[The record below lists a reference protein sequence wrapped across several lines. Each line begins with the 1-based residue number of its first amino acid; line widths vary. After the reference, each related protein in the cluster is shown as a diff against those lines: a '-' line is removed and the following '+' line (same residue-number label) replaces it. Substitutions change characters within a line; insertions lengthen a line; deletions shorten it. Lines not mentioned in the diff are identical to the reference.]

1 MTIIYFIVLLSVIIT
16 IHEFGHFITAKMFG
30 VYCNEFS
37 LGMGPQLF
45 KKKIGE
51 TTYSLRA
58 LPIGGFVSMAGEA
71 DAQIEIEVPYERT
84 IKGIA
89 KWKQIIVFLAGI
101 FMNFILAWVIF
112 SGVILASGSYA
123 LAPQPIIDGII
134 ENSAASEANLQK
146 GDRIVAVKFS
156 DGTEIHPD
164 DFYDI
169 LTYTSIYHDEA
180 LYTIER
186 GNEQL
191 TFLLTPRYSEE
202 TDSYLIGVMIPPS
215 QVISINLL
223 NAGYYG
229 FDYLADTAK
238 EMFETVLRLF
248 RGIGLNQ
255 LSGPVGIYNATAQQ
269 VSYGLRNYLLLIG
282 LMSLNIGIFNAIPLP
297 ALDGGRV
304 FLLLIEMVIGKPLN
318 KKFENAIIL
327 ASFALFFALMIFVT
341 FQDVIRLFS

>member
-1 MTIIYFIVLLSVIIT
+1 MTIIYFVILLSVIIT

-37 LGMGPQLF
+37 LGMGPQIL

-71 DAQIEIEVPYERT
+71 DAQLDIEVPYERT

-101 FMNFILAWVIF
+101 FMNMILAWVIF
-112 SGVILASGSYA
+112 SGVILSSGSYA
-123 LAPQPIIDGII
+123 LGPLPIIDGII
-134 ENSAASEANLQK
+134 ENSAAAEANLQK
-146 GDRIVAVKFS
+146 GDRIAAVKFS
-156 DGTEIHPD
+156 DGTEIYPD

-180 LYTIER
+180 VYTIER
-186 GNEQL
+186 GNEQ
-191 TFLLTPRYSEE
+191 FEVALTPRYNEE
-202 TDSYLIGVMIPPS
+202 TESYLIGVMIPPS
-215 QVISINLL
+215 EVVSINLL

-238 EMFETVLRLF
+238 EMFQTVVRLF
-248 RGIGLNQ
+248 KGIGLNQ

-269 VSYGLRNYLLLIG
+269 ASYGLKNYLLLIG

-304 FLLLIEMVIGKPLN
+304 FLLLIEMIIGKPLN
-318 KKFENAIIL
+318 KKFENAIIM

-341 FQDVIRLFS
+341 FQDVVRLFS